1 MSNEKTKEAATT
13 AAKAAVEASGVPTRT
28 VLRIIIILLTV
39 IVVLWVISKL
49 TGIILLLVLSIFF
62 AYLVSP
68 MVEFLR
74 RPRTIGGRT
83 VAIPRV
89 GAITL
94 AYLILIGGILLVVF
108 GIVPRLSNQFPEFV
122 TQAQAYWQSLG
133 TRMQELVT
141 YSDRLPR
148 PVIAALNEAIPQ
160 VRDEVIHTVQSLF
173 AASLAYVIY
182 LPWLILIPILAFFL
196 LKDAESFRR
205 SALLMLPRGRWRWR
219 GDEFFQ
225 DINST
230 LAAYIRAQLTAC
242 VLIGG
247 ICAFGFTLLGLPGGF
262 VMGFIAGVLE
272 FIPLV
277 GPLTVAI
284 MAAILAMFHAGPFNA
299 FLVLLFLGVLRIVHD
314 YVVYPRLIG
323 QGIHLHPL
331 AVIFAIL
338 AGEKLA
344 GVAGIFLAIPVVAI
358 LTVSYRHWM
367 EHRGS
372 EGIADLLEPTP
383 PEPVAATAL
392 ASGPAVMGNELHAQ
406 TTPEQMERARPDLT
420 TGELTLPEEIRQQ
433 LDDAPSDPQTA
444 ENDAQH
450 RADQAQPQDD
460 TGRKSRAESDDAYL
474 QHTDR

>member
-1 MSNEKTKEAATT
+1 M
-13 AAKAAVEASGVPTRT
+13 EASGVPTRT
-28 VLRIIIILLTV
+28 VLRIIIVLLSV
-39 IVVLWVISKL
+39 LVVLWVISKL

-68 MVEFLR
+68 LVEIIR
-74 RPRTIGGRT
+74 QPRTIGDKT
-83 VAIPRV
+83 IAVPKAV
-89 GAITL
+89 AITL
-94 AYLILIGGILLVVF
+94 AYLLILAAILLAIFV
-108 GIVPRLSNQFPEFV
+108 IVPSLSTQFPEFAA
-122 TQAQAYWQSLG
+122 QAQAYWKSLG
-133 TRMQELVT
+133 DRMQELVR
-141 YSDRLPR
+141 YSRRLPP
-148 PVIAALNEAIPQ
+148 PVVEGLNEAIPQ
-160 VRDEVIHTVQSLF
+160 VRDTVIHTVQVFF
-173 AASLAYVIY
+173 AASLSYVIY

-196 LKDAESFRR
+196 LKDADSFRR

-242 VLIGG
+242 VFIGVV
-247 ICAFGFTLLGLPGGF
+247 CALGFTVLGLPGGL

-277 GPLTVAI
+277 GPLTVAV

-299 FLVLLFLGVLRIVHD
+299 FLVLLFLGVLRIVQD
-314 YVVYPRLIG
+314 YAIYPRLIG

-383 PEPVAATAL
+383 PEPVDVADL
-392 ASGPAVMGNELHAQ
+392 ASAPTVMGNELHAN

-433 LDDAPSDPQTA
+433 LDDAPSDPQTS
-444 ENDAQH
+444 ENDAQRH
-450 RADQAQPQDD
+450 VDQARPQDD
-460 TGRKSRAESDDAYL
+460 IERRSREESDDAYL